1 MKCCFNS
8 LYSSS
13 SSYVFKS
20 RISPTRKIH
29 TQNKKQIYKRIVKK
43 KKEQIAIKQ
52 QQQQKKLTKAEILSF
67 CPFSVI
73 AVLHV
78 VFPPIDSFLQL
89 LHLLCNDL
97 IFDEQKKREI
107 LLLLMIML
115 MIESIVFRILSFFFF
130 FEYHFRQQN
139 FFLHL
144 YHVESI
150 SYMNV
155 SLFSHHLVYH

>member
-52 QQQQKKLTKAEILSF
+52 QQQQKLTKAEILSF

-130 FEYHFRQQN
+130 SNIIFDSK
-139 FFLHL
+139 FFFFTF
-144 YHVESI
+144 
-150 SYMNV
+150 V
-155 SLFSHHLVYH
+155 SCGIY

>member
-1 MKCCFNS
+1 M
-8 LYSSS
+8 
-13 SSYVFKS
+13 
-20 RISPTRKIH
+20 
-29 TQNKKQIYKRIVKK
+29 
-43 KKEQIAIKQ
+43 
-52 QQQQKKLTKAEILSF
+52 
-67 CPFSVI
+67 
-73 AVLHV
+73 LHV

-89 LHLLCNDL
+89 LHLLCHDL

-144 YHVESI
+144 TFTNISRWNIYIHFCLFHHSSTNQFILALDSHAHYFFCLFISI
-150 SYMNV
+150 CFEFSSDRWWWWWRKPGNCHTNIHAQWWIFE
-155 SLFSHHLVYH
+155 LFVFFLPSIF